1 MNKCE
6 VSEIKR
12 HFKIDDNLLVLHHIL
27 TAVVNPDS
35 SDKQVRYQKVSSV
48 YEIDEKE
55 LVLYYDILK
64 KVMSTKLGINLVEY
78 GFPKTAYEEGKAQ
91 NVLYDVMRSGF
102 TNESNVQ
109 AFINKIVDN
118 TSIGGTYA
126 VISAHCTYTR
136 FKKNA
141 SDEENKYSSAE
152 YTFVVTAIC
161 DLSANEPLLHY
172 DLYSDTMPDVAPMWF
187 IEKKPTDGFLF
198 PAYNDRDTDVN
209 SVMYYMNKPDSPN
222 LSIIRDVL
230 DCNFELSPAGIM
242 NGYKYIIESV
252 KCGDMVCRV
261 IESMNEKISNL
272 IESHKSETEI
282 TTLSKSEFTALLEA
296 TLYEMFDAQSVHDM
310 MNVAEQSYELMFK
323 NCSLAASN
331 LLFSKITIE
340 TDSAILT
347 IKLGRSAHYSIDS
360 TKAQLS
366 FNDGAYTV
374 NGITVTK

>member
-1 MNKCE
+1 MNKRE
-6 VSEIKR
+6 VSEIRR
-12 HFKIDDNLLVLHHIL
+12 HFKTDNDLLVMNHIL
-27 TAVVNPDS
+27 TAIVNPSS

-48 YEIDEKE
+48 HQIEEKE
-55 LVLYYDILK
+55 LILYYDILK
-64 KVMSTKLGINLVEY
+64 KVLSTKLGMNFVEY
-78 GFPKTAYEEGKAQ
+78 NFPNTAYEEGKAQ

-102 TNESNVQ
+102 TNESNMQ

-118 TSIGGTYA
+118 IAISGTYA
-126 VISAHCTYTR
+126 IISAHCTYTR

-141 SDEENKYSSAE
+141 ADEENKYSAAE

-198 PAYNDRDTDVN
+198 PAYNDRDADVN

-222 LSIIRDVL
+222 LSIIQDVL
-230 DCNFELSPAGIM
+230 DCNFELSPAGVM
-242 NGYKYIIESV
+242 NGYKYLIKSL
-252 KCGDMVCRV
+252 KCGDKTCRV
-261 IESMNEKISNL
+261 IESMNDKISNL
-272 IESHKSETEI
+272 IESHKSDTEI
-282 TTLSKSEFTALLEA
+282 TILSKSEFTTLLEE

-310 MNVAEQSYELMFK
+310 MNTAEQTYQMMFD
-323 NCSLAASN
+323 NYSLVASN

-340 TDSAILT
+340 TDSAVLT
-347 IKLGRSAHYSIDS
+347 IKLGKSAHFSIDD
-360 TKAQLS
+360 TKVQLG